1 MDIKAYTSTE
11 LRKLRSG
18 LKQTQSQ
25 VAESIGINKD
35 TLVRYENSNSNIS
48 LDILDKLLD
57 YYGVTFDIFFKNYNA
72 NKH

>member
-1 MDIKAYTSTE
+1 MDIKEYTSAE

-57 YYGVTFDIFFKNYNA
+57 YYGISFDIFFKNYNA
-72 NKH
+72 